1 VQEHE
6 WVAATRLGVVD
17 ADPVDVGEAV
27 LDAAIAVVADRG
39 FHAASVDAIAAEA
52 GYSVGAIYSN
62 FGGKDDLFLAVFD
75 EHASWFESVL
85 SEPTTEPS
93 AIEALLADE
102 KQFLV
107 FVSFWSYAVRT
118 PKTRRRLAT
127 RMARFRE
134 HVARLLEQRARQ
146 QGLELAAPPEQVATL
161 ALALFRGIAMERLA
175 DRESVPD
182 GLLAGAL
189 DALTNSVT
197 R

>member
-1 VQEHE
+1 MARAARPITERR
-6 WVAATRLGVVD
+6 AATRRRL
-17 ADPVDVGEAV
+17 

-39 FHAASVDAIAAEA
+39 FHAASVDAIAEEA

-75 EHASWFESVL
+75 EHAAWFESVL
-85 SEPTTEPS
+85 DDASAEAN
-93 AIEALLADE
+93 AIEAMLDE
-102 KQFLV
+102 ERQFLV

-118 PKTRRRLAT
+118 PKVRRRLAS

-134 HVARLLEQRARQ
+134 HVARLVERRAEQ
-146 QGLELAAPPEQVATL
+146 QGRKLVAPPEQVATL
-161 ALALFRGIAMERLA
+161 ALALFRGIALERLA
-175 DRESVPD
+175 DREAVPD

-189 DALTNSVT
+189 DALTESVT

>member
-1 VQEHE
+1 MARISDRR
-6 WVAATRLGVVD
+6 AATRRRL
-17 ADPVDVGEAV
+17 

-85 SEPTTEPS
+85 SDPTTEPS

-146 QGLELAAPPEQVATL
+146 QGLELAAPRSRSPRWHWRCSGGSRW
-161 ALALFRGIAMERLA
+161 RGWPIGSR
-175 DRESVPD
+175 SP
-182 GLLAGAL
+182 
-189 DALTNSVT
+189 T
-197 R
+197 

>member
-1 VQEHE
+1 MARISDRR
-6 WVAATRLGVVD
+6 AATRRRLLG
-17 ADPVDVGEAV
+17 
-27 LDAAIAVVADRG
+27 AATAVVAERG

-85 SEPTTEPS
+85 SDPTTEPS
-93 AIEALLADE
+93 AIEALRADE

-127 RMARFRE
+127 RMA
-134 HVARLLEQRARQ
+134 LPRAR
-146 QGLELAAPPEQVATL
+146 GAVAGAARPAAGAGAGGPPEQVATL

-175 DRESVPD
+175 DRESVP
-182 GLLAGAL
+182 
-189 DALTNSVT
+189 
-197 R
+197 